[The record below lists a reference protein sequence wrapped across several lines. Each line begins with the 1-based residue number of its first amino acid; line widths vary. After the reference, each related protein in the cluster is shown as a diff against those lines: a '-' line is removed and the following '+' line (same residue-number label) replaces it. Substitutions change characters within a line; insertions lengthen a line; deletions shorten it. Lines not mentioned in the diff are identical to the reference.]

1 MGFLSS
7 LLSGLKGGLDQGIMK
22 ALPNP
27 GIDSGILRG
36 VQSVAPQMA
45 MGQAAAPSTMLGA
58 LLQKDANGHRSI
70 LGNLGGILKNPEA
83 LNYIGA
89 ALKDMSGDDGNLMAA
104 EQNVLARQ
112 EKAKKD
118 ALALQSRQAI
128 SEAMKGAYGDDGKF
142 DPMLFAQN
150 MLGSGSLSDA
160 GDVLNFAKQ
169 ATPEK
174 PKIGIDGG
182 YSYSID
188 PNTGEV
194 SWGDQRPMS
203 YGEEAAIA
211 REREAE
217 RRNQVMEEIARGRL
231 GVAQGQLGLGRQR
244 EGRVAAKSGSGA
256 VPPPPPGFSIVRR

>member
-58 LLQKDANGHRSI
+58 LLQRDANGHRSI

-89 ALKDMSGDDGNLMAA
+89 ALKDMSGDDGNLVAA
-104 EQNVLARQ
+104 EQSVMARQ

-160 GDVLNFAKQ
+160 GDVLNFAKE
-169 ATPEK
+169 ATPQPVK
-174 PKIGIDGG
+174 PQYVEGPDGI
-182 YSYSID
+182 Y
-188 PNTGEV
+188 
-194 SWGDQRPMS
+194 
-203 YGEEAAIA
+203 
-211 REREAE
+211 
-217 RRNQVMEEIARGRL
+217 EIAGGQSRRIQDYPQKPVTTPGQINPTTGRWEWAPGYL
-231 GVAQGQLGLGRQR
+231 EGQGQL
-244 EGRVAAKSGSGA
+244 SS
-256 VPPPPPGFSIVRR
+256 VRRAPPRPRQPAAPEGPWQRYGGNR

>member
-22 ALPNP
+22 TLPNA
-27 GIDSGILRG
+27 GMDQGILRG
-36 VQSVAPQMA
+36 IQGAAPQMA
-45 MGQAAAPSTMLGA
+45 MGQAEAPSTMLGA
-58 LLQKDANGHRSI
+58 LLQKNPDGQRSI

-104 EQNVLARQ
+104 EQNVMARQ

-128 SEAMKGAYGDDGKF
+128 SEAMKGAYGDNGKF

-160 GDVLNFAKQ
+160 GDVLNFAKE
-169 ATPEK
+169 ATPQPVK
-174 PKIGIDGG
+174 PQYVEGPDGI
-182 YSYSID
+182 Y
-188 PNTGEV
+188 
-194 SWGDQRPMS
+194 
-203 YGEEAAIA
+203 
-211 REREAE
+211 
-217 RRNQVMEEIARGRL
+217 EIAGGQSRRIQDYPQKPVTTPGQINPTTGRWEWAPGYL
-231 GVAQGQLGLGRQR
+231 EGQGQL
-244 EGRVAAKSGSGA
+244 SS
-256 VPPPPPGFSIVRR
+256 VRRAPPRPRQSAAPSGPWQRYGGNR

>member
-1 MGFLSS
+1 
-7 LLSGLKGGLDQGIMK
+7 
-22 ALPNP
+22 
-27 GIDSGILRG
+27 
-36 VQSVAPQMA
+36 MA

-89 ALKDMSGDDGNLMAA
+89 ALKDMGGDDGNLMAA
-104 EQNVLARQ
+104 EQSVMARQ

-160 GDVLNFAKQ
+160 VDVLNFAKE
-169 ATPEK
+169 ATPQPAK
-174 PKIGIDGG
+174 PQYVEGPDGIYEIIGGQSRRIQAYPQKPVTTPGQVN
-182 YSYSID
+182 
-188 PNTGEV
+188 PNTGRWE
-194 SWGDQRPMS
+194 WAPG
-203 YGEEAAIA
+203 YLEG
-211 REREAE
+211 
-217 RRNQVMEEIARGRL
+217 
-231 GVAQGQLGLGRQR
+231 QGQL
-244 EGRVAAKSGSGA
+244 SS
-256 VPPPPPGFSIVRR
+256 VRRAPPRPRAATGATAGIIWDNETMPQPIKR

>member
-58 LLQKDANGHRSI
+58 LLQRDANGHRSI

-112 EKAKKD
+112 ERAQQQQ
-118 ALALQSRQAI
+118 LAQQRQAI
-128 SEAMKGAYGDDGKF
+128 MSQALKNAYDPQTGRF
-142 DPMLFAQN
+142 DNRRFVEGVLQGGVISDPGTFMDAAK
-150 MLGSGSLSDA
+150 SLSPTTPKV
-160 GDVLNFAKQ
+160 GVEGGFA
-169 ATPEK
+169 
-174 PKIGIDGG
+174 
-182 YSYSID
+182 YSID
-188 PNTGEV
+188 PETGQFV
-194 SWGDQRPMS
+194 WGPQRPKS
-203 YGEEAAIA
+203 YGEEESYRHNRATEGIGQGQLNLGWARHRA
-211 REREAE
+211 RERS
-217 RRNQVMEEIARGRL
+217 GGYGTP
-231 GVAQGQLGLGRQR
+231 GVGGPYVDLDPSDTEPVQ
-244 EGRVAAKSGSGA
+244 
-256 VPPPPPGFSIVRR
+256 

>member
-58 LLQKDANGHRSI
+58 LLQRDANGHRSI

-160 GDVLNFAKQ
+160 GDVLNFAKE
-169 ATPEK
+169 ATPQPAK
-174 PKIGIDGG
+174 PQYVEGPDGIYEIIGGQSRRIQAYPQKPVTTPGQVN
-182 YSYSID
+182 
-188 PNTGEV
+188 PNTGRWE
-194 SWGDQRPMS
+194 WAPG
-203 YGEEAAIA
+203 YLEG
-211 REREAE
+211 
-217 RRNQVMEEIARGRL
+217 
-231 GVAQGQLGLGRQR
+231 QGQL
-244 EGRVAAKSGSGA
+244 SS
-256 VPPPPPGFSIVRR
+256 VRRAPPRPRAATGATAGIIWDNETMPQPIKR

>member
-22 ALPNP
+22 TLPNP
-27 GIDSGILRG
+27 GIDSGILRA

-58 LLQKDANGHRSI
+58 LLQRDANGHRSI

-160 GDVLNFAKQ
+160 GDVLNFAKAAKPEPVNPQ
-169 ATPEK
+169 ILNTRRGIFQYTPGQGLSPLQEFEDEQNA
-174 PKIGIDGG
+174 PVGYRWRGEQLEYIPGG
-182 YSYSID
+182 PAD
-188 PNTGEV
+188 PHVAGGLAGARRAPPRPRQ
-194 SWGDQRPMS
+194 SAAPSGPWQR
-203 YGEEAAIA
+203 Y
-211 REREAE
+211 
-217 RRNQVMEEIARGRL
+217 RRNR
-231 GVAQGQLGLGRQR
+231 
-244 EGRVAAKSGSGA
+244 
-256 VPPPPPGFSIVRR
+256 